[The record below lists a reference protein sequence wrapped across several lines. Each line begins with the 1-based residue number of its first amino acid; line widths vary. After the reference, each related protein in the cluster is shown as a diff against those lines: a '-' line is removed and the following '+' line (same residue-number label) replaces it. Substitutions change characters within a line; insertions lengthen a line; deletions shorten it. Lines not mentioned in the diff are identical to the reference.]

1 MKRLLKR
8 ELRIVSR
15 QGHKKSKDEVKRIK
29 KKRSKK
35 RSIFR
40 FFDNARKHSLK
51 KGEPFYF
58 GAKRYKLNS
67 SKSKPQIPQTSSLL
81 LKKSKS
87 FTDRKP
93 DFYNNGIINLPITF
107 SLLKSPNES
116 YSVLKDLLYFL
127 YKGRDRVIT
136 LDYKRCEEID
146 LDASV
151 CMDIILMEYNLY
163 LKECLKTKYVPIVR
177 NIKPIN
183 YQKPALL
190 KILYSIG
197 AFSNVKGLNIKYKDI
212 ICYPLCINNKRVEE
226 DAGLKI
232 THMVD
237 YIQECLSK
245 MQKKLNTDS
254 IKNLCHVIGE
264 ILINAEEHSTT
275 DYSFSIGYFQDSN
288 HDTSEHKGIFNLVI
302 FNYGDTIYEK
312 FSSPDCQN
320 MEIKDRMNELSQI
333 YIKKNFF
340 GNSDFTEETLWT
352 LYALQEGV
360 TSVPKEKFRKRG
372 NGSIRFIESFFE
384 LKGTGTEMDD
394 VSKMTILSGNTK
406 IIFDG
411 RHEIKNVKKGNTT
424 FKIMVFNKDGD
435 IESKPDKKNVTFV
448 DNFFPGT
455 LISAKILIS
464 DNDTQQ

>member
-1 MKRLLKR
+1 MKKISKQKLKA
-8 ELRIVSR
+8 VSTK
-15 QGHKKSKDEVKRIK
+15 GIIISLKKIKRTKIK
-29 KKRSKK
+29 KRKK
-35 RSIFR
+35 RANFK
-40 FFDNARKHSLK
+40 FFDNARKHSIK

-58 GAKRYKLNS
+58 GGKRYKLNS
-67 SKSKPQIPQTSSLL
+67 TKSKPQIPQISSLL
-81 LKKSKS
+81 LKKPKS
-87 FTDRKP
+87 FSEAKP
-93 DFYNNGIINLPITF
+93 DFYNNGIISLPNTF
-107 SLLKSPNES
+107 SLLKTPNES
-116 YSVLKDLLYFL
+116 YAVLKDLLYFL

-136 LDYKRCEEID
+136 LDYKQCEAID

-163 LKECLKTKYVPIVR
+163 LKDCMKTKYVPIVR

-183 YQKPALL
+183 YQKPALM

-197 AFSNVKGLNIKYKDI
+197 AFSNVKGLNIKYKDM
-212 ICYPLCINNKRVEE
+212 ICYPLCINDKRVEY
-226 DAGLKI
+226 DAGLRI
-232 THMVD
+232 TNMVD
-237 YIQECLSK
+237 YVQTSLGK

-254 IKNLCHVIGE
+254 IKNLCDVIGE

-275 DYSFSIGYFQDSN
+275 DYSFSIGYFQDTN
-288 HDTSEHKGIFNLVI
+288 HNTPEHTGIFNLVI

-320 MEIKDRMNELSQI
+320 LEIKRRMNELSEI
-333 YIKKNFF
+333 YVKKNFF
-340 GNSDFTEETLWT
+340 GNSNFTEETLWT

-360 TSVPKEKFRKRG
+360 TSVPTEKFKKRG

-384 LKGTGTEMDD
+384 LKGAGTEMDD
-394 VSKMTILSGNTK
+394 ISKMTILSGNTK

-411 RHEIKNVKKGNTT
+411 THNIKNVSKGNTT
-424 FKIMVFNKDGD
+424 FKIMAFNNEGD

-448 DNFFPGT
+448 NNFFPGT

-464 DNDTQQ
+464 DNDIQ